1 MSGEVGSHPIRGEIQ
16 QALLSCVYGN
26 KDNLQD
32 LTQKRMYHQIVSFRS
47 NLNPIADENAVD
59 MPPATMNSSPHH
71 WFHFHSYTQ
80 THGAIA
86 RTYSLDMTTILLF
99 FCFEIPVSSIVK
111 QKTSP

>member
-1 MSGEVGSHPIRGEIQ
+1 MSGEVGSHPICGEIQ

-59 MPPATMNSSPHH
+59 VPPATMNSSPII
-71 WFHFHSYTQ
+71 
-80 THGAIA
+80 G
-86 RTYSLDMTTILLF
+86 
-99 FCFEIPVSSIVK
+99 SIFTATLK
-111 QKTSP
+111 CTGQLQERIH